1 MPPSPV
7 LNAQQRAWRYWF
19 ADGFST
25 FVAGLGCPLIA
36 FFILYTRDRRVTPLS
51 ILVTLIVLF
60 AYGAIILRQRQI
72 VEWLKSKITYPRT
85 GFALPP
91 DLSGDSSGYPGL
103 TVLSLQDA
111 ECERLFEAERL
122 YADRTRR
129 MLVMCAAMLL
139 AMFGTMLIPNRW
151 ICVAAGIVTS
161 IGLWIGTRKEQPL
174 SWLVLAG
181 FPVVGIGMALFVAGH
196 VVGPDRGAYFL
207 ASSGALFFLEGALTL
222 VGYLRRNPMPKQ
234 TQA

>member
-25 FVAGLGCPLIA
+25 LVAGLGCLLIA
-36 FFILYTRDRRVTPLS
+36 FFILYNRDRRVTPLS

-85 GFALPP
+85 GFVLPP
-91 DLSGDSSGYPGL
+91 DLSEDSSGL

-111 ECERLFEAERL
+111 ECERRLEAERL

-139 AMFGTMLIPNRW
+139 AMFGIMLIPDRW
-151 ICVAAGIVTS
+151 ICVAAGIVMS

-207 ASSGALFFLEGALTL
+207 ASAGALFFLEGALTL
-222 VGYLRRNPMPKQ
+222 VGYLRRDPMPKQ